1 MIKFRVLAVAWVVLA
16 CQSNK
21 QTDGI
26 QPATDTT
33 AGMPAVEPAT
43 PRPRPPGE
51 VTPINVPQRADVRE
65 VTIRQLLDSDSLVGV
80 QVRVSGRCLG
90 YSAQIAVGSPPL
102 TRSDWQLEDG
112 EVAIYV
118 SGPLPSG
125 CSATAGSS
133 DRITVTAIVAQD
145 TLSPLGNRR
154 AMPRRYLVR
163 VVR

>member
-1 MIKFRVLAVAWVVLA
+1 MIKLRGFAVACVVLA

-21 QTDGI
+21 QTDSI
-26 QPATDTT
+26 EPATDST
-33 AGMPAVEPAT
+33 AGMPAVEPA
-43 PRPRPPGE
+43 PLPRPPGE
-51 VTPINVPQRADVRE
+51 ATPINVPQRADVRE

-80 QVRVSGRCLG
+80 QVHVAGRCLG
-90 YSAQIAVGSPPL
+90 YSAQVAVGSPPL

-112 EVAIYV
+112 ELAIYV